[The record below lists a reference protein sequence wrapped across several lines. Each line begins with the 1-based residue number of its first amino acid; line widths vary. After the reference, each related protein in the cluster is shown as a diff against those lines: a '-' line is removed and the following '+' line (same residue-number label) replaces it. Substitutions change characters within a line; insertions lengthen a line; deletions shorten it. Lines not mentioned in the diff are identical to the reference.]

1 MKGLIMIKFVF
12 LASLS
17 FILLFAP
24 IQQAKSQLPNG
35 FVYVKDIIPHLEV
48 DLRYCGHHNFIGK
61 PIQGYLEPKT
71 ILTKKAA
78 EALAKVEKEL
88 NKNNMGLKIFDAYRP
103 QTAVNHFVSWA
114 KDIKDTLGKLEF
126 YPTEDKRFLF
136 QKGYIASK
144 SGHSRGSTVDLTIIN
159 LPNKQELNM
168 GSAFDFLGEI
178 SAHTYTKLDIDQKK
192 NRKLLKSVME
202 KYGFR
207 AYAKEWWHYTLKDE
221 PFKDKY
227 FDFPVQ

>member
-1 MKGLIMIKFVF
+1 MIKPI
-12 LASLS
+12 LIASFF
-17 FILLFAP
+17 FILLTAHA
-24 IQQAKSQLPNG
+24 QQGSNRLPNG

-61 PIQGYLEPKT
+61 PIQGYLEPQT
-71 ILTKKAA
+71 ILTKKAT

-103 QTAVNHFVSWA
+103 QAAVNHFVKWA
-114 KDIKDTLGKLEF
+114 NDPKDTLGKSEF

-136 QKGYIASK
+136 KRGYIASK
-144 SGHSRGSTVDLTIIN
+144 SGHSRGSTVDLTIIM
-159 LPNKQELNM
+159 LDSKKEIDM
-168 GSAFDFLGEI
+168 GSSFDFLGEI
-178 SAHTYTKLDIDQKK
+178 SGHSYPNLSAQQLK
-192 NRKLLKSVME
+192 NRKTLKSVME

-207 AYAKEWWHYTLKDE
+207 AYSKEWWHYTLNNE

>member
-1 MKGLIMIKFVF
+1 MIKFVF
-12 LASLS
+12 LA
-17 FILLFAP
+17 LLPFVLLLALT
-24 IQQAKSQLPNG
+24 QEAKSQLPNG
-35 FVYVKDIIPHLEV
+35 FVYVKDIIPHVEV

-103 QTAVNHFVSWA
+103 QTAVNHFVHWA
-114 KDIKDTLGKLEF
+114 KDSKDTLGKQEF

-136 QKGYIASK
+136 KKGYIASK

-159 LPNKQELNM
+159 TDSKQELDM
-168 GSAFDFLGEI
+168 GSGFDFLGEI
-178 SAHTYTKLDIDQKK
+178 SAHAYTKINADQQK
-192 NRKLLKSVME
+192 NRKLLKSTME
-202 KYGFR
+202 KHGFK
-207 AYAKEWWHYTLKDE
+207 AYSKEWWHYTLKDE

>member
-1 MKGLIMIKFVF
+1 MIKPIL
-12 LASLS
+12 LASFAL
-17 FILLFAP
+17 ILLVAS
-24 IQQAKSQLPNG
+24 IQQEKNQLPDG

-61 PIQGYLEPKT
+61 PIQGYLEPQT

-103 QTAVNHFVSWA
+103 QTAVNHFVNWA
-114 KDIKDTLGKLEF
+114 KDPIDTLGKSEF
-126 YPTEDKRFLF
+126 YPTEDKHLLF
-136 QKGYIASK
+136 KKGYIASK
-144 SGHSRGSTVDLTIIN
+144 SGHSRGSTVDLTIIKLN
-159 LPNKQELNM
+159 NKEELDM
-168 GSAFDFLGEI
+168 GSTFDFLGAI
-178 SAHTYTKLDIDQKK
+178 SAHAYTSINSDQRKH
-192 NRKLLKSVME
+192 RKLLKSVME
-202 KYGFR
+202 KHGFQ

>member
-1 MKGLIMIKFVF
+1 MIKFVF
-12 LASLS
+12 IASLS
-17 FILLFAP
+17 FIILLAP

-103 QTAVNHFVSWA
+103 QTAVNHFVNWA
-114 KDIKDTLGKLEF
+114 KDSKDTLGKLEF

-136 QKGYIASK
+136 KKGYIASK

-159 LPNKQELNM
+159 MTNKQELDM

-178 SAHTYTKLDIDQKK
+178 SAHAYTKLNADQQK
-192 NRKLLKSVME
+192 NRKLLKSAME

-221 PFKDKY
+221 PFKDQY